1 MILQNDME
9 QPTSIYENYQQ
20 RLMAYGL
27 TFTSDTELVKD
38 CLQDVFLKFLQ
49 RCNVIPIASVPSFL
63 FSSLHN
69 RIIDEFRRTN
79 CHNDTSL
86 DDAMN
91 IYDRNDAEAE
101 IIEAETEHQNNSLVN
116 NLLGRLTPR
125 QRKVFELY
133 YMEEKDY
140 DTVCHEMKMNYPSVR
155 NLVYRGM
162 QRMRA
167 VCG

>member
-1 MILQNDME
+1 
-9 QPTSIYENYQQ
+9 
-20 RLMAYGL
+20 
-27 TFTSDTELVKD
+27 
-38 CLQDVFLKFLQ
+38 
-49 RCNVIPIASVPSFL
+49 
-63 FSSLHN
+63 
-69 RIIDEFRRTN
+69 
-79 CHNDTSL
+79 
-86 DDAMN
+86 MN

>member
-1 MILQNDME
+1 ME

-49 RCNVIPIASVPSFL
+49 RCNVIPIASIPSFL
-63 FSSLHN
+63 YSSLRN
-69 RIIDEFRRTN
+69 RIIDEFRRASYR
-79 CHNDTSL
+79 NDTSL
-86 DDAMN
+86 DYAMD
-91 IYDRNDAEAE
+91 IYDHNDAEE
-101 IIEAETEHQNNSLVN
+101 SMIEEETEHRNDKRVDY
-116 NLLGRLTPR
+116 LLGCLTPR
-125 QRKVFELY
+125 QRKAFELY
-133 YMEEKDY
+133 YIEEKDY
-140 DTVCHEMKMNYPSVR
+140 DTVCQELKMNYPSVR

-167 VCG
+167 AAV